1 MVDYLSKY
9 WWVNHKQT
17 FKSEIGGGF
26 LWSPKLKSNGDR
38 NYFYDTMMDAQV
50 GDCVLSYA
58 DSKISYFGIV
68 VEEASTAIK
77 PTEFGPEGDDWN
89 NDGWLLPIA
98 WQKITPS
105 IRPKIIWDEIGYLFP
120 SKYSPLN
127 KKGNGNQGCYLA
139 EISEQIFFKLLEYA
153 LDKNPIL
160 YSTIQSN
167 LSSSSAFLRRQIT
180 EVRRTINQRVGQ
192 LQFRNEVLILEK
204 ECPITHVANP
214 SFLRASHI
222 KPWRACKSAKER
234 LDPLNGLALAPH
246 IDHLFD
252 QGFISFD
259 LVGKLIVSDA
269 CPPLLPSQW
278 DFQNKIG
285 QKLIDVQSGRKKYLS
300 YHNRF
305 IFKY

>member
-17 FKSEIGGGF
+17 VKSEIGGGF

-50 GDCVLSYA
+50 GDCVFSYA
-58 DSKISYFGIV
+58 DGKISYFGIV

-105 IRPKIIWDEIGYLFP
+105 ICQKIILDEIGYLFP

-139 EISEQIFFKLLEYA
+139 EISKQIFFKL
-153 LDKNPIL
+153 
-160 YSTIQSN
+160 
-167 LSSSSAFLRRQIT
+167 
-180 EVRRTINQRVGQ
+180 
-192 LQFRNEVLILEK
+192 
-204 ECPITHVANP
+204 
-214 SFLRASHI
+214 
-222 KPWRACKSAKER
+222 
-234 LDPLNGLALAPH
+234 
-246 IDHLFD
+246 
-252 QGFISFD
+252 
-259 LVGKLIVSDA
+259 
-269 CPPLLPSQW
+269 
-278 DFQNKIG
+278 
-285 QKLIDVQSGRKKYLS
+285 
-300 YHNRF
+300 
-305 IFKY
+305 